1 MKARLINI
9 VAAIAFSLYL
19 TAVALLCFMHGEDLP
34 TFTGTWF
41 GLPADKVAHFSM
53 FFPFIP
59 LAFLTFNREKATL
72 GRSLILLIILI
83 FIGGATA
90 YATEIVQE
98 KLSYRSYEVKDF
110 ISDCIG
116 LAAGYTVIT
125 TWLIFK
131 YSRKKH

>member
-9 VAAIAFSLYL
+9 VAAIAFCLYL

-34 TFTGTWF
+34 TLTGTWF

-59 LAFLTFNREKATL
+59 LAFFTFNSKKAKL
-72 GRSLILLIILI
+72 GNSMCLLIILML
-83 FIGGATA
+83 IGGATA
-90 YATEIVQE
+90 YATEIIQE
-98 KLSYRSYEVKDF
+98 KLSYRSYEAEDF
-110 ISDCIG
+110 FLDCIG
-116 LAAGYTVIT
+116 LAAGYIIIT

-131 YSRKKH
+131 HSRKKH